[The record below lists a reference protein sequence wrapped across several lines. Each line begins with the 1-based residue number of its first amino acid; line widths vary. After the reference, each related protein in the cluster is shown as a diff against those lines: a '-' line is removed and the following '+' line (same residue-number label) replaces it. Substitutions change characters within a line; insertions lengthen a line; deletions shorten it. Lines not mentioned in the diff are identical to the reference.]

1 MKMVIL
7 KQYYYALFLPNN
19 NNVAMDIIISFFNVK
34 NIILLNHNKSFNQ
47 YSNKFLD
54 LLQIHHLCLGH
65 YIPLHLE
72 HKNRYIRH
80 K

>member
-1 MKMVIL
+1 MACLLGKTHPMKMVIL

-47 YSNKFLD
+47 
-54 LLQIHHLCLGH
+54 
-65 YIPLHLE
+65 LE
-72 HKNRYIRH
+72 FNL
-80 K
+80 